1 MWTNYYDVKTDT
13 KYEMNLGVLPYISIP
28 RETLK
33 QMKDILEYESVG
45 RIYEAVVNYIY
56 DDIEP
61 ESLNKAETSF
71 FNTIIEQITRLSF
84 QYFKKISTLKNQSG
98 AVRVLEGNKSDEK
111 NDCFCPWVEND
122 MTEDE
127 YKSQLNEDELKII
140 SVTR

>member
-56 DDIEP
+56 DDIKP

-84 QYFKKISTLKNQSG
+84 KYFKQISTLKNQGG
-98 AVRVLEGNKSDEK
+98 AVRVLEGKKQEVSTMKLFTIDTDDK
-111 NDCFCPWVEND
+111 C
-122 MTEDE
+122 
-127 YKSQLNEDELKII
+127 ELGFG
-140 SVTR
+140 S